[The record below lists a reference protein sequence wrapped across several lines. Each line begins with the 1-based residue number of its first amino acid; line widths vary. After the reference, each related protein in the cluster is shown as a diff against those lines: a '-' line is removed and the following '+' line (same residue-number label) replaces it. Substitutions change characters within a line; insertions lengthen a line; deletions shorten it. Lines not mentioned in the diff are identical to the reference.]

1 MSLRRLHRPLRRPL
15 RHLLAAAVSALAV
28 TACNDVGTSPP
39 EVIPLEQ
46 QVWNASLQVT
56 ISQFTRL
63 TSGVYFLDSLAGTGA
78 ILSGTPTVEVLY
90 SGYLP
95 DGTKFD
101 GTTGTTARCFPLS
114 GLIGGWQVGM
124 QGMKA
129 GGTRRLLI
137 PPDYGYGASGN
148 GAIPGNSNLLFN
160 VTLVRTGC

>member
-1 MSLRRLHRPLRRPL
+1 L
-15 RHLLAAAVSALAV
+15 RHLLAAAAAVLAV
-28 TACNDVGTSPP
+28 TACNSLDSTTP
-39 EVIPLEQ
+39 EVIPIEQ

-56 ISQFTRL
+56 VTQFTRL

-78 ILSGTPTVEVLY
+78 TLSGTPTVEVLY

-101 GTTGTTARCFPLS
+101 ATTGTATRCFALS

-124 QGMKA
+124 QGMKV
-129 GGTRRLLI
+129 GGKRRLLI

-148 GAIPGNSNLLFN
+148 GGIPGNSNLLFN
-160 VTLVRTGC
+160 ITLVRSGCTA